1 MFKKNIINLSPAILK
16 LETLLDQN
24 IYIYNSQSDFD
35 SKKSGLREK
44 KCKIG
49 LEDKKSFNF
58 NGLKKGRGLSCLVKG
73 RGFISIKSVFMEL
86 IVVAFFLNTL

>member
-1 MFKKNIINLSPAILK
+1 MKNTLKQNSNKNVCLVFILCH
-16 LETLLDQN
+16 
-24 IYIYNSQSDFD
+24 IYNSQSDFD